1 YDEGESTPSG
11 WGKIAVA
18 QHNLKVVAEV
28 HNNENE
34 AHCVILQDLRRNR
47 LVVSFRGTSSS
58 AHWNTNLKF
67 NMAKYDL
74 ERGDLPREVQ
84 QLLLAENSSS
94 FASFDAAGEDGGE
107 NVFRSNVDTETDL
120 GADDLASNLLRSRR
134 VFSGDVEAPADRPKE
149 VLEFLRDGMINVES
163 AVLSKFASGVHSGFL
178 ESYLSVRSEV
188 AYEIAKHVLKNPCD
202 VFFTG
207 HSMGGAIAAIA

>member
-1 YDEGESTPSG
+1 
-11 WGKIAVA
+11 VA

-163 AVLSKFASGVHSGFL
+163 AVLSKFASGVH
-178 ESYLSVRSEV
+178 R
-188 AYEIAKHVLKNPCD
+188 
-202 VFFTG
+202 
-207 HSMGGAIAAIA
+207 